1 MARVTSEQ
9 NKAIIEACREHL
21 MLGESGD
28 WHAVRIRFPDVPRS
42 TFFRLVEVAKREI
55 ESSAV
60 KTDSPEA
67 LRRAQERIRRSIE
80 RPKDIER
87 IQRKMKAHLPQ
98 APAPSVVAELAPEI
112 RDRVFDFMSYFH
124 GVVRDAELMRS
135 KSVRREVD
143 PVTGDTRE
151 LLVNPMLMDNS
162 IRRRLQIME
171 TYLQS
176 MDQLYNLEKIQ
187 ELYRLVI
194 DEVGKAD
201 PAAQQAILARL
212 RELNNQ
218 RGLTMAAV
226 V

>member
-1 MARVTSEQ
+1 MARTLSEQ

-21 MLGESGD
+21 MLGDSGD
-28 WHAVRIRFPDVPRS
+28 WQAVRLRFSDVPRS

-55 ESSAV
+55 EGAAIR
-60 KTDSPEA
+60 TDSPDA
-67 LRRAQERIRRSIE
+67 LRRAQQKIRRNTDSPRE
-80 RPKDIER
+80 L
-87 IQRKMKAHLPQ
+87 QRKMKAHLPQ
-98 APAPSVVAELAPEI
+98 APSPSVVAELAPEV
-112 RDRVFDFMSYFH
+112 RDRVFDFMAYFH

-135 KSVRREVD
+135 KSVRRETD
-143 PVTGDTRE
+143 TETGESRE
-151 LLVNPMLMDNS
+151 VLANPMLMDNS

-201 PAAQQAILARL
+201 PAVQQAILARL
-212 RELNNQ
+212 RVLNNQ
-218 RGLTMAAV
+218 RGLTMAAQI
-226 V
+226 